1 MTRAPLDGR
10 PRQLERPPLR
20 AHHQS
25 RNKTNTSYMD
35 HLRPASPPKTNPWV
49 KRPSAASLAPDWPRN
64 TADFSKDN
72 EGPAEEKAISR
83 SVKFICSTDG
93 KDSDA
98 VSPSKKLLRAAAPR
112 ACARLWLRPF
122 GADVFVWAG
131 REVFEVHRSIVE
143 SRSVWLRQNLPP
155 ANKKGTPTDVRLPF
169 CPQVVGYTLR
179 FMYTESL
186 EILEYDRENLCDLIC
201 IPRSA
206 LLYVGAVDLG
216 VEAMKDHI
224 AKVLEQMT
232 QDLACYLT
240 KTFVNKTMEHTEVVA
255 AVFHLRNAL
264 EVAYSHESQ
273 AETLCLRRRLASLL
287 DILFPVLIPHPQFV
301 DLLSDKIWKEHSEAI
316 SHDLVYARRAKE
328 R

>member
-49 KRPSAASLAPDWPRN
+49 KRPSAASLAPEWPVC
-64 TADFSKDN
+64 TPDFSQEN
-72 EGPAEEKAISR
+72 EVPAQEKATSR
-83 SVKFICSTDG
+83 SVKFICSADT

-98 VSPSKKLLRAAAPR
+98 VSPSKKLLQAAAPR

-143 SRSVWLRQNLPP
+143 SQSAWLRQNLPP
-155 ANKKGTPTDVRLPF
+155 ANKKGSPSDVRLPF
-169 CPQVVGYTLR
+169 CPQVVGYALR
-179 FMYTESL
+179 FMYTENL
-186 EILEYDRENLCDLIC
+186 EILEYDRENFCDLIC

-224 AKVLEQMT
+224 EKVLGQMS

-240 KTFVNKTMEHTEVVA
+240 KTSVNKKMEHEEVAA

-273 AETLCLRRRLASLL
+273 AETLCLRRGLASLL
-287 DILFPVLIPHPQFV
+287 DILFPVLIPHPEFV
-301 DLLSDKIWKEHSEAI
+301 NLLSDKVWKDHSEAI